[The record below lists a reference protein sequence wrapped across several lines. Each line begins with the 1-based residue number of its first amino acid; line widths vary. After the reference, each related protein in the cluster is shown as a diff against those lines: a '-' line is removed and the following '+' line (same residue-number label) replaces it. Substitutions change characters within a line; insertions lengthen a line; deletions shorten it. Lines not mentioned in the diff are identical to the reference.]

1 MTNIGIS
8 VDDRDYENNIT
19 NETIRRDV
27 EHVNKSKHNVAI
39 SVTYRDNDKSE
50 SLLPNDITA
59 ETKSTCHEILLAT
72 RVLRC
77 L

>member
-8 VDDRDYENNIT
+8 VDDRDYDNNNIT

-27 EHVNKSKHNVAI
+27 VHVNKSKHNVAI

-50 SLLPNDITA
+50 S
-59 ETKSTCHEILLAT
+59 S
-72 RVLRC
+72 
-77 L
+77 